1 MKDIRLTIVD
11 NVKIFRKRNNLTQM
25 DLAEKADI
33 SIDTIKR
40 IENAR
45 TGISLENTIRITN
58 VLDIPLSYLAYENS
72 SDIKDK
78 DIEEMIYIMNGRTD
92 KEKAYLLHMLKQMI
106 IGMDRIISKIDI

>member
-72 SDIKDK
+72 SDIKD
-78 DIEEMIYIMNGRTD
+78 IEEMIYIMNGRTD